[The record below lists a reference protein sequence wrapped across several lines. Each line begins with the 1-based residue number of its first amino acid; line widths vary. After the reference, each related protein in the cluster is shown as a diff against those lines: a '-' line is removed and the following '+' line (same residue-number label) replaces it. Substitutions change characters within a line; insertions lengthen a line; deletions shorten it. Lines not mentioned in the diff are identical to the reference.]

1 MSNDRFHNIA
11 EAERL
16 FALQHTNA
24 NLQVA
29 KETSVKERIARI
41 RKIERY
47 LLDERNMAVWTEA
60 LRQDLGRDPEESK
73 VIELL
78 PWLVACKHVY
88 DNLHDWV
95 KDLPS
100 GTPLAMA
107 GLKGWTRY
115 EPKGHVL
122 IIAPWNYPLQL
133 TVLPLIH
140 AIAAGNVVL
149 IKPSEISSHT
159 SGFIK
164 KMIGELFDEREVAVV
179 EGDVPTTTALL
190 AKPWHHIFFTGSPA
204 VGKVVMKAAAEHLTS
219 VTLELGGKSPV
230 IVHDS
235 YDIAKAARAIVWG
248 KCLNTGQTCIAPDHA
263 FVPQHKLEDFLKA
276 FQAAVDRMYD
286 PESKGLRQA
295 KDYGRMID
303 TRNFK
308 RVKDLVDDA
317 VAKGARIVIGGE
329 LDEAE
334 KFIAPHALIDVTPDM
349 RIMREE
355 IFGPVLPVLTY
366 TDVKEVPALIARL
379 ERPLSLYIL
388 SHNSKATEY
397 LLRNTTAGTTAIN
410 ELMVVS
416 SNPMVPFGGVN
427 NSGIGKSGGRHTFV
441 EFSNERGIQKRT
453 WGTLAPLKPPFKPFF
468 VKWAMRLSRL

>member
-1 MSNDRFHNIA
+1 MSNDRSHNIA

-16 FALQHTNA
+16 FALQHADA
-24 NLQVA
+24 NLQLA

-41 RKIERY
+41 RRIERY
-47 LLDERNMAVWTEA
+47 LLDEAHMAEWTEA
-60 LRQDLGRDPEESK
+60 LHKDLGRDPEESK

-78 PWLVACKHVY
+78 PFLVACKHVY
-88 DNLHDWV
+88 DNLHNWV
-95 KDLPS
+95 RDKPA
-100 GTPLAMA
+100 GTPLAMT

-122 IIAPWNYPLQL
+122 IISPWNYPLQL

-164 KMIGELFDEREVAVV
+164 KMIGELFDEREIAVV

-204 VGKVVMKAAAEHLTS
+204 VGKVVMKAAAEHLSS

-235 YDIAKAARAIVWG
+235 YDIAKAARDIAWG
-248 KCLNTGQTCIAPDHA
+248 KLLNKGQTCIAPDYA
-263 FVPQHKLEDFLKA
+263 LIPEGKLEDLLKA
-276 FQAAVDRMYD
+276 YRSAVDHMYD
-286 PESKGLRQA
+286 PQCQGLKQA

-303 TRNFK
+303 GRNFK
-308 RVKDLVDDA
+308 RVKALIDDA
-317 VAKGARIVIGGE
+317 VAKGARIAIGGDMIE
-329 LDEAE
+329 EE
-334 KFIAPHALIDVTPDM
+334 RFIAPHVLIDVTPDM
-349 RIMREE
+349 GVMREE

-366 TDVKEVPALIARL
+366 RDVKEVPQAIARL

-388 SHNSKATEY
+388 SHDRKATEY

-410 ELMVVS
+410 ELMITS

-427 NSGIGKSGGRHTFV
+427 NSGIGKAGGHRSFLV
-441 EFSNERGIQKRT
+441 FSNERGIQKRT